1 MPITITKASGRQ
13 ENFDIQK
20 LISSLVRSGAPQEV
34 AEEIAQEVEQQ
45 TAPLART
52 GDIYRRAKK
61 LLRKFNHASG
71 MRYSIKKAIFS
82 LGPSGY
88 PFEKFFGKVLSHY
101 GYIVETG
108 RLINGF
114 CVAHEVDVI
123 ARNDDNYTFI
133 ECKYH
138 SNGGKATDVKTA
150 LYVHARFQD
159 IKKAAEKEA
168 GEHMLFRDGWL
179 VTNTRCT
186 SDAIQYAECAGL
198 RIISWKY
205 PDKGSLERMIEDK
218 RLYPI
223 TILHSV
229 RKGMLDPLFRADII
243 LAQDIADMDME
254 VFVRKSG
261 LDERTTRILKKEADA
276 VCPCTKP

>member
-1 MPITITKASGRQ
+1 MTVTITKASGRE
-13 ENFDIQK
+13 ENFDIKK
-20 LISSLVRSGAPQEV
+20 LISSLIRSGAPQQV

-45 TAPLART
+45 TVPLART

-71 MRYSIKKAIFS
+71 MRYSIKQAIFS

-88 PFEKFFGKVLSHY
+88 PFEKFFGKVLSRY
-101 GYIVETG
+101 GYVVETD
-108 RLINGF
+108 RSINGF
-114 CVAHEVDVI
+114 CVSHEVDVI
-123 ARNDDNYTFI
+123 ARNDDTYTFI

-138 SNGGKATDVKTA
+138 SDGGKATDVKTA

-159 IKKAAEKEA
+159 IKKAVEKDTHER
-168 GEHMLFRDGWL
+168 MIFRDGWL

-198 RIISWKY
+198 RIISWRY
-205 PDKGSLERMIEDK
+205 PEKGSLERMIEDK
-218 RLYPI
+218 RLYPV

-254 VFVRKSG
+254 AFVRKSG
-261 LDERTTRILKKEADA
+261 LDEHSARILKKEADA

>member
-1 MPITITKASGRQ
+1 MPLTITKASGRQ

-20 LISSLVRSGAPQEV
+20 LISSLIRSGAPQQV
-34 AEEIAQEVEQQ
+34 AEEIAKKVEQQ
-45 TAPLART
+45 TAPLAQT
-52 GDIYRRAKK
+52 GDIYRRAKG

-88 PFEKFFGKVLSHY
+88 PFEKFFGKVLSRY
-101 GYIVETG
+101 GYAVETG
-108 RLINGF
+108 RSIPGF
-114 CVAHEVDVI
+114 CVSHEVDVI
-123 ARNDDNYTFI
+123 ARNNETYSFI

-138 SNGGKATDVKTA
+138 SDGGKATDVKTA

-159 IKKAAEKEA
+159 IKKAVEKKE
-168 GEHMLFRDGWL
+168 ENLVFRDGWL

-198 RIISWKY
+198 RIISWRY

-218 RLYPI
+218 RLYPV

-243 LAQDIADMDME
+243 LAQDIADMDVE
-254 VFVRKSG
+254 SFVRKSG
-261 LDERTTRILKKEADA
+261 LEERAARILKKEADA
-276 VCPCTKP
+276 VCPCTEP